1 MPAHLSNKKAVV
13 VSEKMSSFNLESG
26 KEYSVSG
33 WLQFKTGWDDS
44 ANRPHPMTPE
54 QQEMCQKLVNQMAD
68 LGISVNITMQDKT
81 SDNVA
86 EWQTFGRIK
95 LFSNSSDK
103 IWEKKDVAPT
113 QQAKPESPAANPWD

>member
-13 VSEKMSSFNLESG
+13 VSEKMSDFNLESG

-44 ANRPHPMTPE
+44 ANRPNPMTNE
-54 QQEMCQKLVNQMAD
+54 QQEMCQKLVNQMSD
-68 LGISVNITMQDKT
+68 LGITVNITMQDKT

-113 QQAKPESPAANPWD
+113 QQAKPESTAANPWD

>member
-1 MPAHLSNKKAVV
+1 
-13 VSEKMSSFNLESG
+13 MS
-26 KEYSVSG
+26 
-33 WLQFKTGWDDS
+33 
-44 ANRPHPMTPE
+44 
-54 QQEMCQKLVNQMAD
+54 D
-68 LGISVNITMQDKT
+68 LGITVNITMQDKT